1 MYQSVEYVFAT
12 KGKKLLG
19 VWSYAPPNSLEFF
32 ILQNC
37 IFRGFYVEF
46 PEILI
51 AKARAI
57 FIDILKEKKS

>member
-1 MYQSVEYVFAT
+1 MYESVEYVFAT
-12 KGKKLLG
+12 KRQKLLG
-19 VWSYAPPNSLEFF
+19 VWSYAAPNILEFF

-37 IFRGFYVEF
+37 IFRGFYEEF

-57 FIDILKEKKS
+57 FKDILKEK